1 MGIDFV
7 ITWVDM
13 NDEAW
18 KASFSQYSGKIDN
31 SRNEVSEARFRDYGL
46 LKYWFR
52 GVEKFTPWVRKIHF
66 VTCGQKP
73 DWLDETNPKL
83 VLVNHEDYIPAQFAP
98 TFNSNV
104 LEFFLHKIPDLT
116 EQFVYFNDDFFII
129 NHLPES
135 RFFTNGLP
143 NDIAVFRY
151 NSGFSQ
157 WAKMLKNNID
167 IINRHFDK
175 REVMRRFG
183 DKWYNPIY
191 GSKARLNYWLKYYPK
206 FVTLRT
212 PHNAQPFLKSTF
224 IDVWKNAES
233 ELLEAATH
241 RFRQSSDL
249 TPELFRTWQ
258 ICTGNF
264 EPYNTY
270 NDTKMFPLV
279 LKSAQ
284 AIEAIRQQ
292 QYKLVCL
299 NDNIH
304 IRNYAQVMQN
314 INKAFESIL
323 PEKSGFEQ

>member
-1 MGIDFV
+1 MAMDFV

-13 NDEAW
+13 NDPKWQKEF
-18 KASFSQYSGKIDN
+18 ASYSGKIDN
-31 SRNEVSEARFRDYGL
+31 SKNEVSEARFRDYGL

-52 GVEKFTPWVRKIHF
+52 GIEKFTPWVRKIHF

-73 DWLDETNPKL
+73 DFLNENHPKIA
-83 VLVNHEDYIPAQFAP
+83 LVNHSDYIPAQFLP

-116 EQFVYFNDDFFII
+116 EEFVYFNDDFFMI
-129 NHLPES
+129 NHLSED
-135 RFFTNGLP
+135 RFFTGGLP

-157 WAKMLKNNID
+157 WAKMLKHNIH
-167 IINRHFDK
+167 IINSHFNK
-175 REVMRRFG
+175 REVMQKFG
-183 DKWYNPIY
+183 DKWYNPVY
-191 GSKARLNYWLKYYPK
+191 GSKARLNYWLKHYPK

-224 IDVWKNAES
+224 VDVWKNAES

-241 RFRQSSDL
+241 RFRQSNDL

-258 ICTGNF
+258 VCTGNF

-279 LKSAQ
+279 LKSKQ
-284 AIEAIRQQ
+284 AVEAIRSQK
-292 QYKLVCL
+292 YKLICL
-299 NDNIH
+299 NDNVH
-304 IRNYAQVMQN
+304 IRNYEQVMQN
-314 INKAFESIL
+314 IETAFESIL
-323 PEKSGFEQ
+323 PEKSSFEK